1 MKEKVVNQLEPLT
14 TLEKLTI
21 VNFLYEHLGEYGDT
35 RENIENAVDYTLDSN
50 PKAGGFI
57 LQMIEDSNLVGLVVI
72 NRTGMQGYV
81 PENLL
86 VYLAVHKDF
95 RDKGLAEKMMKRIL
109 QITNGDIA
117 LHIANNNP
125 EIDLFQKLGFE
136 KSYLEMR
143 YYADKEKM
151 NKTTTL

>member
-95 RDKGLAEKMMKRIL
+95 RDLGLAEKMMKRIL

-125 EIDLFQKLGFE
+125 DLDLFQKLGFE

-143 YYADKEKM
+143 YYANKQKM